1 MQVFSG
7 PDVRDGRVR
16 VAHELQVQIWRN
28 VRRAFEIRQAENGLT
43 QSGIAARMGLH
54 RARVNYWMT
63 RPERM
68 TLAAAGHPVVL
79 WARDPQHVAAMQST
93 RRNDRQVAGVDFPAS
108 LNATADIADLSACP
122 VVLLAV
128 PSAVV

>member
-1 MQVFSG
+1 MTH
-7 PDVRDGRVR
+7 D

-68 TLAAAGHPVVL
+68 TLAAA
-79 WARDPQHVAAMQST
+79 ARLLAAMDARLDCQI
-93 RRNDRQVAGVDFPAS
+93 
-108 LNATADIADLSACP
+108 LMATAGSGGDDTARAD
-122 VVLLAV
+122 
-128 PSAVV
+128 